1 MIRVKDFS
9 RIEQSFYTFVIQWTT
24 NFFSY
29 FPVCSSYAA
38 MALLAGHTIEFPQ
51 FVNTT
56 LAEWEDGS
64 VVFHVSWN
72 SFEALGQERFSNP
85 YAVRHLPERQTTTE
99 KRLPQDL
106 ITTQNRLTFFID
118 TPSPKKQNNF
128 LLTANETYES
138 SFSINFWRDGFFLSL
153 S

>member
-1 MIRVKDFS
+1 
-9 RIEQSFYTFVIQWTT
+9 
-24 NFFSY
+24 
-29 FPVCSSYAA
+29 
-38 MALLAGHTIEFPQ
+38 MALLAGHGIEFPQ

-85 YAVRHLPERQTTTE
+85 YVVRHLPERQTTTE

-128 LLTANETYES
+128 LLTTNKTYKS
-138 SFSINFWRDGFFLSL
+138 TFSINFWRDGFFLSL